1 MWCSRASCIA
11 LVCAALLLLASCGY
25 RFSSAAPLALPQNM
39 QRLYLEEIRDPTTE
53 PQLESRLRTSLRNE
67 FSQRGGVEWVS
78 RGLAEGLLQVHIMSY
93 SSASKLESAEQ
104 ETVRFEAVIR
114 FEGLIFESQDHALV
128 WESGQL
134 TARESYA
141 QQSERDRAQE
151 EVVRLAAEKLA
162 NQLARGF

>member
-67 FSQRGGVEWVS
+67 FSQRGGVEWVA
-78 RGLAEGLLQVHIMSY
+78 RDLAEGLLQVHIMSY

-114 FEGLIFESQDHALV
+114 FEGLIFESEDHALV